1 MSFLAPLLA
10 GFTAAC
16 AIPILIHLL
25 NKSRFRTI
33 QWAAMDFLLKTLQQ
47 NKKRLQ
53 LRDLLLMI
61 LRTAAILFAALA
73 LARPS
78 LSSGLGG
85 FSGGS
90 SATVIV
96 LDASLSMGAQDGV
109 HTRLE
114 AAKERAK
121 AASADSSRGSSC
133 ALVLLSDTATSELT
147 EPTRDLGFITGAIE
161 RVTAADGGTRVITGL
176 AKARELLEKSSG
188 RKEVVLI
195 TDLQA
200 TGWSAADDPTW
211 RRTLDDL
218 QRSGVN
224 LIIADVGHGPVNH
237 VAIDRVACED
247 DLVTTGDTTTLLVTL
262 RNHGAG
268 AAHNLTVDLLV
279 APGAAPAQ
287 TTKDVAAAKDSTLA
301 KTGKKVAS
309 TVVADLA
316 PGATAQARLVWKVS
330 AAGPHRVTID
340 ISPDALPNDH
350 QRYLVIDVLD
360 RLPVL
365 VVDGGVAAQGQ
376 WTGGDFLRAA
386 LSPKVGDDEDAH
398 SSMAITRITPA
409 ELGTA
414 NLERYRCVVLTDLD
428 APSAAL
434 SDALAARVRAGMGLL
449 LFPGVGSRRDDWQKF
464 LGERAKLLPS
474 AIGAPVEHPDGG
486 GLALATDKLDH
497 PIVSFFTDAEHR
509 PFWAAPRFKKS
520 FALTAPSDDQT
531 VRVVARFADGSPWCL
546 ERTVGAGSVLLF
558 ATPLDRSW
566 SDFPLRPAFVMA
578 ITRAVQHAALGWT
591 SRLAHLT
598 NEALSV
604 EVPARFGKARIQVS
618 QPDGTQTLVTPV
630 PGPNNTLR
638 ADVAS
643 TGRSGF
649 YRLWAEGAGA
659 ASTELGLFAVN
670 PPAEESDLT
679 PLTREQAQGR
689 LGTLTAAYVGADE
702 DAEKGL
708 RSSRAGIELW
718 PWLLGLAIAC
728 LLMEMFLGQHWA
740 PRDSGAHSTKLKKS
754 SSVKPAKSDNN
765 EVAA

>member
-10 GFTAAC
+10 AFTAAC

-33 QWAAMDFLLKTLQQ
+33 SWGAMDFLLKTLQQ

-85 FSGGS
+85 FGGGS

-96 LDASLSMGAQDGV
+96 LDTSLSMGAQDGTV
-109 HTRLE
+109 ARLE

-121 AASADSSRGSSC
+121 AAASDSARGSSC
-133 ALVLLSDTATSELT
+133 ALVLMSDIATSELT
-147 EPTRDLGFITGAIE
+147 EPTRDMGFITGAIE
-161 RVTAADGGTRVITGL
+161 RVTAADGGTRVMAGL
-176 AKARELLEKSSG
+176 AKARELLEKANG
-188 RKEVVLI
+188 RKEIVLI

-200 TGWSAADDPTW
+200 SGWSAADDPTW
-211 RRTLDDL
+211 KRTLDDL
-218 QRSGVN
+218 QKIGAN

-262 RNHGAG
+262 RNYGAS
-268 AAHNLTVDLLV
+268 AARNLTVDLLV
-279 APGAAPAQ
+279 SPGAAP
-287 TTKDVAAAKDSTLA
+287 TKGESKDEQPAKDGKPA
-301 KTGKKVAS
+301 KSGKKVAT
-309 TVVADLA
+309 TVVAELA
-316 PGATAQARLVWKVS
+316 PGATAQARLVWKVA
-330 AAGPHRVTID
+330 AAGPHRVTVD

-350 QRYLVIDVLD
+350 QRFLVIDVLD

-365 VVDGGVAAQGQ
+365 VVDGGLAAQGQ

-386 LSPKVGDDEDAH
+386 LSPVASDDDETH
-398 SSMAITRITPA
+398 GSMAITRITPA

-449 LFPGVGSRRDDWQKF
+449 LFPGAGSRRDDWQKF
-464 LGERAKLLPS
+464 LGERTKLLPA
-474 AIGAPVEHPDGG
+474 AIGAPVEHLDGG
-486 GLALATDKLDH
+486 GLSLATDKLDH

-520 FALTAPSDDQT
+520 FVLTAPADDQA
-531 VRVVARFADGSPWCL
+531 VRVVARFADGTPWCL

-558 ATPLDRSW
+558 ATPLDRAW

-578 ITRAVQHAALGWT
+578 ITRAVQHAALGWS

-598 NEALSV
+598 NEPLSV
-604 EVPARFGKARIQVS
+604 EVPARFGRARIQVG
-618 QPDGTQTLVTPV
+618 QPDGTTTLVTPV

-649 YRLWAEGAGA
+649 YRLWAEGAGSA
-659 ASTELGLFAVN
+659 NTELGLFAVN

-708 RSSRAGIELW
+708 RGSRAGIELW
-718 PWLLGLAIAC
+718 PWLLGAAIAC
-728 LLMEMFLGQHWA
+728 LLTEMFLGQHWA
-740 PRDSGAHSTKLKKS
+740 PRDSGMKSTKLKKNT
-754 SSVKPAKSDNN
+754 SDQKTGK
-765 EVAA
+765 EQVAA

>member
-10 GFTAAC
+10 AFTAAC
-16 AIPILIHLL
+16 ALPILIHLL

-33 QWAAMDFLLKTLQQ
+33 SWGAMDFLLKTLQQ

-78 LSSGLGG
+78 LSSGVGSFG
-85 FSGGS
+85 GGS

-96 LDASLSMGAQDGV
+96 LDTSLSMDARDGAQS
-109 HTRLE
+109 RLD

-121 AASADSSRGSSC
+121 AVAADSSRGSSC
-133 ALVLLSDTATSELT
+133 ALVLLSDIATSELT
-147 EPTRDLGFITGAIE
+147 EPTRDMGFISGAID
-161 RVTAADGGTRVITGL
+161 RVTIADGGTRILAGL
-176 AKARELLEKSSG
+176 AKARELLEKAAG
-188 RKEVVLI
+188 QKEIVLI

-200 TGWSAADDPTW
+200 SGWSAADDPVW
-211 RRTLDDL
+211 RKTIEDL
-218 QRSGVN
+218 QKSGTH
-224 LIIADVGHGPVNH
+224 LIIADVGHGAVNH
-237 VAIDRVACED
+237 VAIDRIACED

-262 RNHGAG
+262 RNYGATS
-268 AAHNLTVDLLV
+268 ARNLAVDLWV
-279 APGAAPAQ
+279 AQGTGTAANQAD
-287 TTKDVAAAKDSTLA
+287 KNSAAKSMDKKDSR
-301 KTGKKVAS
+301 KKVAS
-309 TVVADLA
+309 TVVSELA
-316 PGATAQARLVWKVS
+316 PGATAQARLAWKAS
-330 AAGPHRVTID
+330 AAGPHRVTVE

-350 QRYLVIDVLD
+350 QRFLIIDVLD

-365 VVDGGVAAQGQ
+365 VVDGGIATPGQ

-386 LSPKVGDDEDAH
+386 LAPVVVGEDH
-398 SSMAITRITPA
+398 DSHGSMAITRITPA
-409 ELGTA
+409 ELSTA

-428 APSAAL
+428 SPSAAL
-434 SDALAARVRAGMGLL
+434 ADALATRVRAGMGLL
-449 LFPGVGSRRDDWQKF
+449 LFPGNLSRRDDWQRF

-474 AIGAPVEHPDGG
+474 VIGNPVEHTAGG
-486 GLALATDKLDH
+486 GLAFATDKLDH
-497 PIVSFFTDAEHR
+497 PITAFFTDAEHR

-520 FALTAPSDDQT
+520 FALIAPADDHA
-531 VRVVARFADGSPWCL
+531 VRVVARFADGTPWCL

-578 ITRAVQHAALGWT
+578 ITRAVQHAALGWS

-604 EVPARFGKARIQVS
+604 EVPARFGRARMQVS
-618 QPDGTQTLVTPV
+618 QPDGTQAVITPV

-638 ADVAS
+638 AEVAT
-643 TGRSGF
+643 TGQSGF
-649 YRLWAEGAGA
+649 YRLWAEGAGS

-670 PPAEESDLT
+670 PPAEESDLAALT
-679 PLTREQAQGR
+679 PDQAQGR
-689 LGTLTAAYVGADE
+689 LGTLKAAYVSADQ

-718 PWLLGLAIAC
+718 PWLLALAIAC
-728 LLMEMFLGQHWA
+728 LLTEMFLGQHWA
-740 PRDSGAHSTKLKKS
+740 PRDSGMSSATLKGRSTSK
-754 SSVKPAKSDNN
+754 
-765 EVAA
+765 EQVAA